1 MQYLDSL
8 ATGDCGLNMSTFA
21 YAGWNTD
28 GNTLGTVL
36 ANTVLL
42 TLFGTNAAATR
53 QNTYFNTLRLVEV
66 MGGGEVFAG
75 LTAFAPKF
83 DELPAP

>member
-1 MQYLDSL
+1 
-8 ATGDCGLNMSTFA
+8 MSTFA

-42 TLFGTNAAATR
+42 TLFGTNVAATR

-66 MGGGEVFAG
+66 MGGGAVFAG
-75 LTAFAPKF
+75 LTACAPTF
-83 DELPAP
+83 EELPAP